1 MRWSVK
7 IKDPSAPNIYR
18 WVEKFAFLPVK
29 TKTHWVWLEKYW
41 QYRVS
46 RQTAFYVWG
55 DPVYTHTDYLGSN
68 NRRAKFEDDE

>member
-1 MRWSVK
+1 MKWSVK
-7 IKDPSAPNIYR
+7 TKDPWAPNIYR

-41 QYRVS
+41 QYQVS
-46 RQTAFYVWG
+46 RQTTFHVWG
-55 DPVYTHTDYLGSN
+55 GNVYTYMGSD